1 MSDKLADNNEVL
13 FRQIH
18 PTFYQNGEPS
28 SQPFLPTS
36 KDQNKLSVDRSALT
50 TAADAYEL
58 FKMNGNT
65 SVAVYGISVGE
76 FGVEALE
83 CTSDPLGATKDQQA
97 NLAHAIADYSLHGGS
112 KQKNIAKR
120 LKIKALA
127 RGCLHPTA

>member
-1 MSDKLADNNEVL
+1 MDDKLSDGGEVL

-28 SQPFLPTS
+28 SQPFMPTP

-50 TAADAYEL
+50 TAATAHAL
-58 FKMNGNT
+58 FTANGHE

-76 FGVEALE
+76 FGSEALE
-83 CTSDPLGATKDQQA
+83 CASDPLDATEDQQA
-97 NLAHAIADYSLHGGS
+97 NPAHAIADYSPHGGS
-112 KQKNIAKR
+112 KQKTIAKR

-127 RGCLHPTA
+127 RGCLHSTE